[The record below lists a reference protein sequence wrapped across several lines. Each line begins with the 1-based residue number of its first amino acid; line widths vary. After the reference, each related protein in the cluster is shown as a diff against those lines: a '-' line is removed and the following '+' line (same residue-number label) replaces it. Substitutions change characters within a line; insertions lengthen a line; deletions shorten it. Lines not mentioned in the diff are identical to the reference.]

1 MGLRRKKKTEEPEDL
16 ERWLISY
23 ADFMT
28 LLVAF
33 FVVMY
38 AISSVNEGK
47 YQVLSQTLM
56 SAFTHTPTSAQPI
69 RFPSHTRLKP
79 LVHKVKVAPSLPRVV
94 PLPITSQG
102 DKKLESILK
111 SIRKAFAALIA
122 SGEAQVKRTP
132 SGIEVRFNADLL
144 FPSGSDML
152 TMRAIPILSRMGVIL
167 EALSYPV
174 EVEGYTDSRPI
185 HNARF
190 SSNWNLSVARAV
202 TVVKLFQVLD
212 VAPQRMVAAGFGKY
226 HPVASNRT
234 AAGRT
239 KNRRVEILILAKYRL
254 NGGGGWPVM
263 PPQGAAGIH

>member
-23 ADFMT
+23 SDFMT

-56 SAFTHTPTSAQPI
+56 SVFTHAPTSAQPI
-69 RFPSHTRLKP
+69 RFPNHARLKP
-79 LVHKVKVAPSLPRVV
+79 LVHAVKVAPSIPRVI
-94 PLPITSQG
+94 PLSAASQG
-102 DKKLESILK
+102 DENLAPLLK
-111 SIRKAFAALIA
+111 SIRKAFASLIA
-122 SGEAQVKRTP
+122 SGQAQVKRTP
-132 SGIEVRFNADLL
+132 LGIEVQLNADLL

-152 TMRAIPILSRMGVIL
+152 TMQAIPILSRMGIIL
-167 EALSYPV
+167 ETLSYPV

-185 HNARF
+185 HTPRF
-190 SSNWNLSVARAV
+190 TSNWNLSVARAV

-234 AAGRT
+234 AAGRA
-239 KNRRVEILILAKYRL
+239 KNRRVEILILAKDHL
-254 NGGGGWPVM
+254 NGGNWPVV
-263 PPQGAAGIH
+263 PSSGAAGIR

>member
-1 MGLRRKKKTEEPEDL
+1 MGLRRKKKTEEHEDL

-56 SAFTHTPTSAQPI
+56 NVFTHTPTSAQPI
-69 RFPSHTRLKP
+69 RFSSHARLKP
-79 LVHKVKVAPSLPRVV
+79 LVHAVKVAPSIPRVV
-94 PLPITSQG
+94 SLSVTSRG
-102 DKKLESILK
+102 DKNLEPLLE
-111 SIRKAFAALIA
+111 SIRKAFASLIA
-122 SGEAQVKRTP
+122 SGQAQVKRTP
-132 SGIEVRFNADLL
+132 LGIEVQLNADLL

-185 HNARF
+185 HNTLF

-202 TVVKLFQVLD
+202 TVVKLFQVLN

-234 AAGRT
+234 AAGRA
-239 KNRRVEILILAKYRL
+239 KNRRVEILIIAKSRL
-254 NGGGGWPVM
+254 NGVGWPVV
-263 PPQGAAGIH
+263 PSSGAVGIH